1 MALIVE
7 DGSGVDGADSFASL
21 VDARTI
27 ATNYGLSLDADDTLA
42 EIQLRKAYLGLQSS
56 EKDLQGSRTHAIQTG
71 IFPREGVYSNCVE
84 VDSESIPS
92 AAIMA
97 QVSFA
102 DAINRGYETNEIDNG
117 QNLSGFSAVNGVYSE
132 TYQDGSTT
140 KTNSTIQGVY
150 NSLYPFTLQGYAA
163 SPCGRAAGFGGL
175 YKEDPFA

>member
-7 DGSGVDGADSFASL
+7 DGSGVDGADSFSSL
-21 VDARTI
+21 EDARAI

-56 EKDLQGSRTHAIQTG
+56 EKDLQGSRTHDTQTG
-71 IFPREGVYSNCVE
+71 IFPREGIYSNCVE
-84 VDSESIPS
+84 VDSESIPN
-92 AAIMA
+92 AVIMA
-97 QVSFA
+97 QINFA
-102 DAINRGYETNEIDNG
+102 DAINGGYDTNEVDNG
-117 QNLSGFSAVNGVYSE
+117 QNLAGFSTVNGVYSE

-175 YKEDPFA
+175 VKEDYFA